1 MCDQCLCGFKE
12 FGEVVPGWDLLQANE
27 DGIVVKQGNWVLARR
42 ITSDGKP
49 QYELAYTWNRA
60 PLADPF
66 KGDGMAWG
74 KAMDEVPGKEGER
87 VSGKFDANLSRF
99 ELSLQRSGPIDGF
112 FLISAC
118 LEAGY
123 RSRMDFI
130 TVARWLFHRMG
141 LLVESELPKQ

>member
-1 MCDQCLCGFKE
+1 MPFRVKGINCFSRINLSGTRQMCDQCLCGFKE

-66 KGDGMAWG
+66 KGDSMAWG

-87 VSGKFDANLSRF
+87 V
-99 ELSLQRSGPIDGF
+99 RS
-112 FLISAC
+112 
-118 LEAGY
+118 EEH
-123 RSRMDFI
+123 
-130 TVARWLFHRMG
+130 T
-141 LLVESELPKQ
+141 SELQSRLHLVCRLLL